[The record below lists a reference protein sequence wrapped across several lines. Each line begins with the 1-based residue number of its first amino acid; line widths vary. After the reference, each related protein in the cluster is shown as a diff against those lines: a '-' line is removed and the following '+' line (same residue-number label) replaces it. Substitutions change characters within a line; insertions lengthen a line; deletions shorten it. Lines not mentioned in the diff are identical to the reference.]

1 MRVVNGLSAGVTR
14 QGTSAFTCGKEDCM
28 KEVSAM
34 IDQTKPLIIQQ
45 YIQTS
50 RGRDIR
56 IIVVG
61 GKAIGA
67 MMRVAKKGWKSN
79 FHLGGFVKQVNMSS
93 ELEWLATEAAR
104 SMGLDIAGVDI
115 LIDRNTYKICE
126 VNSTPGFQGF
136 ELATGINVAKKI
148 VEFSKLRK
156 GVWKQRRPRKN
167 TVEIPVDAELLMPEE
182 IPGNDDLTKS
192 T

>member
-1 MRVVNGLSAGVTR
+1 
-14 QGTSAFTCGKEDCM
+14 
-28 KEVSAM
+28 
-34 IDQTKPLIIQQ
+34 
-45 YIQTS
+45 
-50 RGRDIR
+50 
-56 IIVVG
+56 
-61 GKAIGA
+61 